1 MSCDWIIHEPYWSFN
16 GYVVFYECLV
26 VNQSGKKRDVYCPGR
41 VAKGEP
47 ILDCDLEKSCK
58 LTAEKNLGA
67 IWNMQN
73 E

>member
-1 MSCDWIIHEPYWSFN
+1 M
-16 GYVVFYECLV
+16 
-26 VNQSGKKRDVYCPGR
+26 NQSGKKRDVYCPGR

-67 IWNMQN
+67 I
-73 E
+73 